1 MNRIN
6 IWIAL
11 LLVSVLLNG
20 LLIGS
25 SAHRWFHDD
34 GPSRAS
40 IRADAE
46 NAASVKGFE
55 PRSFFRAV
63 PEEYRRELF
72 EHMAG
77 SRDEVYALMR
87 DLGDKR
93 RAVRAVLTTEPYDPE
108 AAALALT
115 EAREARARL
124 EQRTEALILDAA
136 GILPA
141 DVRRDAF
148 DRALTRRHDR
158 DHRRDGERGRSH
170 DHEGRDDERQRH
182 EMQGG
187 EGDDTRDSD
196 ASPPDAAP
204 RPDLF

>member
-11 LLVSVLLNG
+11 LLASVLLNG

-25 SAHRWFHDD
+25 SAHRWFNDD

-40 IRADAE
+40 IRADAA
-46 NAASVKGFE
+46 NAESVKGFE

-87 DLGDKR
+87 ELGDKR
-93 RAVRAVLTTEPYDPE
+93 RAVRDVLTTEPYDPE
-108 AAALALT
+108 AAAQALV

-136 GILPA
+136 SILPA

-148 DRALTRRHDR
+148 DRALTRRHDP
-158 DHRRDGERGRSH
+158 DHRERGHEGRGDEDRDRSH
-170 DHEGRDDERQRH
+170 DGDQRPSGHERGPRH
-182 EMQGG
+182 EPPAG
-187 EGDDTRDSD
+187 EPT
-196 ASPPDAAP
+196 
-204 RPDLF
+204 PDLF

>member
-25 SAHRWFHDD
+25 SAHRWFNDD
-34 GPSRAS
+34 GPSRAA
-40 IRADAE
+40 IRADAA
-46 NAASVKGFE
+46 NAESVKGFE

-63 PEEYRRELF
+63 PEEYREALF

-77 SRDEVYALMR
+77 SREEVYALMR

-93 RAVRAVLTTEPYDPE
+93 RAVREVLTSEPYDPE
-108 AAALALT
+108 AAAEALV

-124 EQRTEALILDAA
+124 EARTEALILDAA
-136 GILPA
+136 GILPD
-141 DVRRDAF
+141 DVRRAAF
-148 DRALTRRHDR
+148 DRALTRRSDGDRRGGDR
-158 DHRRDGERGRSH
+158 DRDRDARHDHREEGPRDGHRPHPDGPGP
-170 DHEGRDDERQRH
+170 HEHGT
-182 EMQGG
+182 QGEPG
-187 EGDDTRDSD
+187 E
-196 ASPPDAAP
+196 PDI
-204 RPDLF
+204 F

>member
-11 LLVSVLLNG
+11 LLASVLLNG
-20 LLIGS
+20 VLIGA

-40 IRADAE
+40 IRADAAD
-46 NAASVKGFE
+46 AASVKGFE

-93 RAVRAVLTTEPYDPE
+93 RAVREVLTSEPYDPE
-108 AAALALT
+108 AAAEALT
-115 EAREARARL
+115 EAREARAAL

-136 GILPA
+136 EILPA

-148 DRALTRRHDR
+148 DRALTRRDRRDRHRGGEERDERDGHDR
-158 DHRRDGERGRSH
+158 PPHGPPPGAGE
-170 DHEGRDDERQRH
+170 
-182 EMQGG
+182 
-187 EGDDTRDSD
+187 
-196 ASPPDAAP
+196 
-204 RPDLF
+204 PDLF

>member
-108 AAALALT
+108 AAAQALS

-148 DRALTRRHDR
+148 DRALTRRHGHERRERDR
-158 DHRRDGERGRSH
+158 DHEDRREDEETRPDHPRTGSEDGP
-170 DHEGRDDERQRH
+170 RH
-182 EMQGG
+182 E
-187 EGDDTRDSD
+187 
-196 ASPPDAAP
+196 PPSGSQA
-204 RPDLF
+204 PDLF

>member
-11 LLVSVLLNG
+11 LLASVLLNG
-20 LLIGS
+20 LLIGA
-25 SAHRWFHDD
+25 SAHRWLHDD
-34 GPSRAS
+34 GPSREA
-40 IRADAE
+40 IRADAAD
-46 NAASVKGFE
+46 AASVKGFE

-63 PEEYRRELF
+63 PEEYRRDLF

-77 SRDEVYALMR
+77 SRDEVYGLMR

-93 RAVRAVLTTEPYDPE
+93 RAVRDVLTSEPYDPE
-108 AAALALT
+108 AAAEALS
-115 EAREARARL
+115 EARDARARL

-148 DRALTRRHDR
+148 DRALTRHHDR
-158 DHRRDGERGRSH
+158 DHDRRGGDRGSRHDGERGDDDAH
-170 DHEGRDDERQRH
+170 DRRDHAPRH
-182 EMQGG
+182 E
-187 EGDDTRDSD
+187 
-196 ASPPDAAP
+196 PPAGP
-204 RPDLF
+204 NEPDLF

>member
-11 LLVSVLLNG
+11 LLASVLLNG

-34 GPSRAS
+34 GPSRAA
-40 IRADAE
+40 IRADAAD
-46 NAASVKGFE
+46 AASVKGFE

-63 PEEYRRELF
+63 PEEYRQELF

-77 SRDEVYALMR
+77 SREEVYALMR
-87 DLGDKR
+87 DLGEKR
-93 RAVRAVLTTEPYDPE
+93 RAVRDVLTSEPYNPE
-108 AAALALT
+108 AAAEALT

-136 GILPA
+136 GILPD
-141 DVRRDAF
+141 DVRRAAF
-148 DRALTRRHDR
+148 DRALTRRP
-158 DHRRDGERGRSH
+158 DGERRGG
-170 DHEGRDDERQRH
+170 DRDDRH
-182 EMQGG
+182 DRRG
-187 EGDDTRDSD
+187 EGPHDGHRPHPDGPDPRGHGSDDQ
-196 ASPPDAAP
+196 PGE
-204 RPDLF
+204 PDLF

>member
-11 LLVSVLLNG
+11 LLASVLLNG

-25 SAHRWFHDD
+25 SAHRWFNDED
-34 GPSRAS
+34 SSRAS
-40 IRADAE
+40 IRADAA
-46 NAASVKGFE
+46 NAESVKGFE

-93 RAVRAVLTTEPYDPE
+93 RAVREVLTSEPYDPD
-108 AAALALT
+108 AAAQALS

-148 DRALTRRHDR
+148 DRALTRRHDHDRRGR
-158 DHRRDGERGRSH
+158 DHDGSREDDDARS
-170 DHEGRDDERQRH
+170 EQDERRPVEPH
-182 EMQGG
+182 HG
-187 EGDDTRDSD
+187 
-196 ASPPDAAP
+196 P
-204 RPDLF
+204 REPDLF